1 MVSQQTVDIQTP
13 PVGFRALRI
22 PRSFSGNPQNACLE
36 VLHPIFRVAD
46 EVTIIVSAKSLN
58 SIAGMTCGMAPLVG
72 SEKRLHLILAASD
85 PFNEV
90 TSVSKWILQ
99 RLAIFSDLLNRNLL
113 RITVRDQEL
122 LEETFTS
129 EMLGNGLALITDTKS
144 DSVCVTWELPLDCC
158 RPNEVICSMRWS
170 FGDPSKSV
178 QKLLR
183 TVSGLEQTPQS
194 PNANDWQIEFHGI
207 ISNIEPATPP
217 YTEVFSEEDDG
228 HEEITLYDH
237 QKLAIEK
244 WIAQDRQGIFKMCTG
259 SGKTITSLSCISL
272 AIPQTGPVLVT
283 VPTRVLADQWIDQ
296 IKRMGYSRILR
307 AYESSAGWL
316 GSLEP
321 WMKANELDKPRFVVT
336 TYKTFTDDRFLAK
349 MERLSNQGVTG
360 VWIADEVHNLASPR
374 LLHAMARMETMFP
387 QRIGLSATPEI
398 EKNDAATER
407 IAKFFGGV
415 CATYDLVDGIRD
427 GVLCSYKY
435 YPIPAY
441 LDPQRGEE
449 YLTALEGIES
459 SETKPM
465 QLIELYRQSREIIRK
480 SGVQLPSLEAI
491 LDSLMERGESL
502 GNTLV
507 YCPPGFSDAETSDDI
522 DVPEDQS
529 RILEDV
535 VAVFRNRGLSVS
547 SIVGGTP
554 KLQRDEIIKR
564 FSTGS
569 LSVLCA
575 IGCLDEGIDIP
586 SIRRAIVLYSIDRE
600 KQFVQRRGRIL
611 RVPRG
616 ISKVAEIFDVVI
628 LPHGTTMGAAQTE
641 QLLTKELKRYR
652 AFSDLALNAE
662 EARETIRIAL
672 DTATQEIIS
681 I

>member
-1 MVSQQTVDIQTP
+1 MISHQTADIRTP
-13 PVGFRALRI
+13 QLGLRTLSI
-22 PRSFSGNPQNACLE
+22 SCNFSGQPQNACLE
-36 VLHPIFRVAD
+36 LLHPVFQIAD

-72 SEKRLHLILAASD
+72 SGTRLHLILAS
-85 PFNEV
+85 PEPLSEV
-90 TSVSKWILQ
+90 TPVSKKITQ
-99 RLAIFSDLLNRNLL
+99 RLAILSDLLARKLL
-113 RITVRDQEL
+113 RTTVVDQEFIEKTL
-122 LEETFTS
+122 AL
-129 EMLGNGLALITDTKS
+129 EMLGSGLALITDAKN
-144 DSVCVTWELPLDCC
+144 DSLSVTWELPLDCC
-158 RPNEVICSMRWS
+158 QQNEVICSMRWS
-170 FGDPSKSV
+170 FGDPLKGV
-178 QKLLR
+178 QKLLCG
-183 TVSGLEQTPQS
+183 VSRLEQAPQCQ
-194 PNANDWQIEFHGI
+194 NANDWQFEFHGI
-207 ISNIEPATPP
+207 LSKIEPATPP
-217 YTEVFSEEDDG
+217 FTEDFSEEEGG

-244 WIAQDRQGIFKMCTG
+244 WIEQGRQGIFKMCTG
-259 SGKTITSLSCISL
+259 SGKTITALSCIPL
-272 AIPQTGPVLVT
+272 TLPPNGPVLVT
-283 VPTRVLADQWIDQ
+283 VPTRVLADQWIEQ

-316 GSLEP
+316 GTLEP
-321 WMKANELDKPRFVVT
+321 WMRSNGLEEPRFVVT

-349 MERLSNQGVTG
+349 IERLSNQGVTG
-360 VWIADEVHNLASPR
+360 VWIADELHNLASPR
-374 LLHAMARMETMFP
+374 LLHAMAKMETMFP

-398 EKNDAATER
+398 ERNEPATER
-407 IAKFFGGV
+407 IAEFFGGV

-427 GVLCSYKY
+427 GVLCPYRY

-449 YLTALEGIES
+449 YLATLEGIES

-491 LDSLMERGESL
+491 LDSLIERGESL
-502 GNTLV
+502 DNTLV
-507 YCPPGFSDAETSDDI
+507 YCPPGFSNAETSDDL
-522 DVPEDQS
+522 DVPEEQS

-535 VAVFRNRGLSVS
+535 VAAFRNRGLSVS
-547 SIVGGTP
+547 SIVGATP
-554 KLQRDEIIKR
+554 KLQRDEIIDR
-564 FSTGS
+564 FSKGS

-586 SIRRAIVLYSIDRE
+586 SIQRAIVLYSIDRE
-600 KQFVQRRGRIL
+600 KQFIQRRGRIL

-672 DTATQEIIS
+672 DTATQKIIS